1 MRVGIGYDVHRLGE
15 GETFV
20 LGGVQIPYEKGLI
33 GHSDADVL
41 THAVMDAILGALGKK
56 DIGCHFPDTDPQ
68 YRGIVSLHLLE
79 QVTRIMDA
87 AGYEIG
93 NLDTVI
99 LAQAP
104 KLAPY
109 MEQMAEKLAEVL
121 HCSLEQINIKATT
134 TEKLGYIGRGEGI
147 AVEAIVLLQKRK
159 KRDEDGEYQCS

>member
-15 GETFV
+15 GEKLV
-20 LGGVQIPYEKGLI
+20 LGGVEIPYDKGLI

-41 THAVMDAILGALGKK
+41 THAIMDAILGALGKK
-56 DIGCHFPDTDPQ
+56 DIGYHFPDNDPQ
-68 YRGIVSLHLLE
+68 YRGILSLKLLARVK
-79 QVTRIMDA
+79 QVMDEC
-87 AGYEIG
+87 GYVLG

-109 MEQMAEKLAEVL
+109 REQMVENLAEML
-121 HCSLEQINIKATT
+121 AADPTQINIKATT

-147 AVEAIVLLQKRK
+147 AAEAVVLLERK
-159 KRDEDGEYQCS
+159 TNEEVGR